1 MYPSVRVQ
9 AIKALQRLQMP
20 DDPDDPIVKIYTFH
34 LASDPS
40 GVVRQAV
47 LTCLGR
53 NIHTIPVILER
64 LWDID
69 EKVRRHV
76 YVHMANYPVKTY
88 KVIHRLTF
96 LEQGL
101 NDRSDSVRRVRKILS
116 KLYRCCTV

>member
-20 DDPDDPIVKIYTFH
+20 DVPDDPIVKIYTFH

-40 GVVRQAV
+40 GPVRQAV

-69 EKVRRHV
+69 EKVRRHA

-101 NDRSDSVRRVRKILS
+101 NDRSDSVRKVRCAS
-116 KLYRCCTV
+116 Y

>member
-1 MYPSVRVQ
+1 MRVH

-20 DDPDDPIVKIYTFH
+20 DDPDDAIVKIYTFH

-76 YVHMANYPVKTY
+76 YVHMANFPVKTY
-88 KVIHRLTF
+88 KVAHRLTF

-101 NDRSDSVRRVRKILS
+101 NDRSDSVRKVSRLVQLFS
-116 KLYRCCTV
+116 VDVL